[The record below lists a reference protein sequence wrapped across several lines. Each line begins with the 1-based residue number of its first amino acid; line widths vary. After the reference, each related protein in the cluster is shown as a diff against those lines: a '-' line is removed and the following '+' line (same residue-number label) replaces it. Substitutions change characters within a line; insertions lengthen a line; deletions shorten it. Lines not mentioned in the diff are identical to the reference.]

1 MPLRI
6 DVPENFLNL
15 FHKIFEN
22 EPVENGN
29 KLNLFSLKISNNA
42 FSYADLVEELGDI
55 LTAYALSRSTYDALC
70 SQKKYTTLVSK
81 AKERRIG
88 RDFVIYYVR
97 GSLESSKIID

>member
-15 FHKIFEN
+15 FHKILEN

-55 LTAYALSRSTYDALC
+55 LTAYALSRSTYIYAAKRNTPLLYPK
-70 SQKKYTTLVSK
+70 QKN
-81 AKERRIG
+81 G
-88 RDFVIYYVR
+88 
-97 GSLESSKIID
+97 

>member
-15 FHKIFEN
+15 FHKILEN

-42 FSYADLVEELGDI
+42 FTYANLVEELGNSNDI
-55 LTAYALSRSTYDALC
+55 C
-70 SQKKYTTLVSK
+70 SFPK
-81 AKERRIG
+81 RI
-88 RDFVIYYVR
+88 R
-97 GSLESSKIID
+97 